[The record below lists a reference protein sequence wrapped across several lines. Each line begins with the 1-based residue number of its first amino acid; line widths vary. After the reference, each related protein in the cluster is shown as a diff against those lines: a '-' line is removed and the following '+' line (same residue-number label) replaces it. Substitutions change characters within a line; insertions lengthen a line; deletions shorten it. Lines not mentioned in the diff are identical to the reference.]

1 MRENRKR
8 LIFIYV
14 MLLSLLSSC
23 QNDKS
28 KTYME
33 SMGMEREKYTSFV
46 IVLDYGCHTCK
57 DRFYEYVL
65 EGYPEKS
72 ALVFKRKPDQ
82 ATLVNNKELF
92 GKAFVFVDSLDISYE
107 MGITEKNT
115 ELALWKNGKVENFS
129 FLEYEELIKALES
142 NQTDVEN

>member
-1 MRENRKR
+1 MIKSRVYF
-8 LIFIYV
+8 IFILV
-14 MLLSLLSSC
+14 TVFLSGC
-23 QNDKS
+23 QNDQGKA
-28 KTYME
+28 YME
-33 SMGMEREKYTSFV
+33 RMGMESDQYTSFA

-65 EGYPEKS
+65 EAYPEKS

-82 ATLVNNKELF
+82 ATLVNNKELL

-115 ELALWKNGKVENFS
+115 ELALWKNGKVETFS
-129 FLEYEELIKALES
+129 FLEYEKLIEGLES
-142 NQTDVEN
+142 DQTNVGN